1 MKAFALVS
9 KPENCCWTGPYKVL
23 FAGPGKT
30 DDGRE
35 VGPSYEILRGYW
47 VLTVDGPGHCG
58 ITPSLLTPPFD
69 SPDFVGLIFFV
80 LSTSYNGSC

>member
-47 VLTVDGPGHCG
+47 VLTVDGPG
-58 ITPSLLTPPFD
+58 
-69 SPDFVGLIFFV
+69 
-80 LSTSYNGSC
+80 